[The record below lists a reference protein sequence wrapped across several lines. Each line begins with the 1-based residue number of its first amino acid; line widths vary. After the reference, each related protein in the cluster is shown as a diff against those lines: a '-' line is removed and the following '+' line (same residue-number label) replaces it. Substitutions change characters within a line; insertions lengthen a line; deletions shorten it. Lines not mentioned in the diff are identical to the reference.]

1 MGWFFLV
8 AMAALRSSVQ
18 YDFDLLGKPL
28 IVASKIKR
36 I

>member
-1 MGWFFLV
+1 MGCFFFV